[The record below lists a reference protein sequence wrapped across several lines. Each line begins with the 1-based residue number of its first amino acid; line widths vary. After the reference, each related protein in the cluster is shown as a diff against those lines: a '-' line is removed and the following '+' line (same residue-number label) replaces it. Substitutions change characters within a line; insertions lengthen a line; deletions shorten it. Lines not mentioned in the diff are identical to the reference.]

1 VDCASKGTLASG
13 MGVGAGV
20 GFAGEAEACW
30 PGAVPPLEIKARIT
44 SKTIR
49 VIGCIELEERLKS
62 AQHLL
67 LEFIDTNRG
76 VDFID
81 QGSVLTN
88 VQLIAES
95 PAAR

>member
-1 VDCASKGTLASG
+1 
-13 MGVGAGV
+13 M
-20 GFAGEAEACW
+20 
-30 PGAVPPLEIKARIT
+30 
-44 SKTIR
+44 
-49 VIGCIELEERLKS
+49 ELEERLKS